1 MFPPDFSP
9 DEGQRD
15 KTYEM
20 FACFLKENH
29 HFY

>member
-15 KTYEM
+15 KTYKM
-20 FACFLKENH
+20 FSERESPRLLG
-29 HFY
+29 